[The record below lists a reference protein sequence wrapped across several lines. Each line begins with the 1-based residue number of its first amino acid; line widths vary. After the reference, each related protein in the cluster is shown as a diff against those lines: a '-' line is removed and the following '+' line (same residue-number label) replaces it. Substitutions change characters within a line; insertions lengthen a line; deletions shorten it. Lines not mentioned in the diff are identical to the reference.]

1 MNKTGL
7 IIGREYFSRVK
18 KKTFVL
24 LTLLGPLLIAGGIS
38 LTIWL
43 SIEDAEEQKIVVVDQ
58 LSPLFSKL
66 ENDKRVTFDYSEL
79 TLEEAK
85 ASFHDSPYSGILFIP
100 KNIETGSKT
109 AQLYF
114 KKQPSAV
121 VIRNIE
127 TKVEGIIE
135 ELKLE
140 KYQISREEFYD
151 VKTNYAI
158 QPIKFTESGK
168 EEDIDQG
175 KTVIGFVFGLLIYLF
190 IFLYGV
196 QVMRGVMEEKTSR
209 IVEVIISSVKPFQL
223 MMGKIIGVALVGL
236 TQIVVWIVLTFTI
249 VMAVQMFI
257 LPEILGID
265 TTQIQATEEVLQE
278 MNQGNSAMPQE
289 FDFSDPNSI
298 LKRTNWTMMLGLF
311 LFYFLG
317 GYLLY
322 SALFAAVG
330 AAVDNEADS
339 QQFMFPVTAPLIL
352 AYVMSTVIIQNPE
365 GPAAFWFSIIPFT
378 SPIVMLVRVA
388 IGVGDGGIPIWEV
401 ALSMSLLVV
410 TFIFVVWLA
419 GRIYRTGILMY
430 GKKISYK
437 ELWKWIRY

>member
-1 MNKTGL
+1 
-7 IIGREYFSRVK
+7 
-18 KKTFVL
+18 
-24 LTLLGPLLIAGGIS
+24 
-38 LTIWL
+38 
-43 SIEDAEEQKIVVVDQ
+43 
-58 LSPLFSKL
+58 
-66 ENDKRVTFDYSEL
+66 
-79 TLEEAK
+79 
-85 ASFHDSPYSGILFIP
+85 
-100 KNIETGSKT
+100 
-109 AQLYF
+109 
-114 KKQPSAV
+114 
-121 VIRNIE
+121 
-127 TKVEGIIE
+127 
-135 ELKLE
+135 
-140 KYQISREEFYD
+140 
-151 VKTNYAI
+151 
-158 QPIKFTESGK
+158 
-168 EEDIDQG
+168 
-175 KTVIGFVFGLLIYLF
+175 
-190 IFLYGV
+190 
-196 QVMRGVMEEKTSR
+196 MRGVMEEKTSR

>member
-1 MNKTGL
+1 
-7 IIGREYFSRVK
+7 
-18 KKTFVL
+18 
-24 LTLLGPLLIAGGIS
+24 
-38 LTIWL
+38 
-43 SIEDAEEQKIVVVDQ
+43 
-58 LSPLFSKL
+58 
-66 ENDKRVTFDYSEL
+66 
-79 TLEEAK
+79 
-85 ASFHDSPYSGILFIP
+85 FIP